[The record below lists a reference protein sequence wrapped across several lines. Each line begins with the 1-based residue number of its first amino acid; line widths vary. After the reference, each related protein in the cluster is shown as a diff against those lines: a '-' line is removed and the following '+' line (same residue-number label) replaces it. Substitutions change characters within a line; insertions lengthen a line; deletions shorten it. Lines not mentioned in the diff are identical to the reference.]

1 MSRKYEILP
10 VKIDKKKHEKWAD
23 VDDMLMQHPF
33 AVLCCA
39 PPKSGKSVLTVN
51 ALLNPCF
58 DWINRF
64 DRVVIISP
72 TIMSDKSWAPIHKV
86 IDPEIE
92 DNPYSD
98 KVKIFTGD
106 DLDNMDALISAII
119 EEQKSDPDVSTLIII
134 DDAIGK
140 LRNGELGKLYAK
152 YRHFNLSVLTISQA
166 FKSFDP
172 ISRASCNGYI
182 LFKTHNM
189 KEHQKIVEEM
199 NGIPNFE
206 KMYDDVTDKKHSFL
220 WVNLE
225 KQAVYDNFNK
235 KIYSKD

>member
-1 MSRKYEILP
+1 MSNKYEILP

-23 VDDMLMQHPF
+23 VDEMLPIHPF

-51 ALLNPCF
+51 ALLNPSF

-86 IDPEIE
+86 IDHEIE

-106 DLDNMDALISAII
+106 DLDHMDEIIDAIV
-119 EEQKSDPDVSTLIII
+119 EEQKSDPTITSLIII
-134 DDAIGK
+134 DDAIGR
-140 LRNGELGKLYAK
+140 LRNGSLGKIYAK
-152 YRHFNLSVLTISQA
+152 YRHFNLSLLTISQA

-172 ISRASCNGYI
+172 ISRCSCNGYV

-189 KEHQKIVEEM
+189 KERQKIVEEM

-206 KMYDDVTDKKHSFL
+206 KMYDEVTDKKHSFL